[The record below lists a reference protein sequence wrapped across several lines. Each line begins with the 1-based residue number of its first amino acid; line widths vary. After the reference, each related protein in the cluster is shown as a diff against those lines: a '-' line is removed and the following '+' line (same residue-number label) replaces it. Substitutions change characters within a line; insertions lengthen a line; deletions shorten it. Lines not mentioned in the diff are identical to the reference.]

1 MKFVPRQVITLF
13 TALCGLVFVYTLTLN
28 EPLAFHHLPPPFPA
42 TSFDDRRGFF
52 NVLRWMESLRT
63 PTELEML
70 VQMVLPT
77 TSQQQQ
83 NNPSQSA
90 MVLTQLAQ
98 AWKMDLYAQVSKL
111 PLQCGL
117 LLFLYRL
124 QLLSRTRVTP
134 TMCLCVLVLL
144 CWQMA
149 QSCLQDALKNVQRPE
164 SRRHAVSM
172 DLRAAFLNTLFVLR
186 YVSMAVS
193 SAIIGRAY
201 HVYFCPKWP
210 DQWKRVPQY
219 LGSKDLMLSTLFYAT
234 ASVSFMSATSTAL
247 RSLTEAAHQIESLAL
262 AGAWLHF
269 LSFHLPANDKNAKTK
284 AEKTI

>member
-1 MKFVPRQVITLF
+1 MIFVPRRVLTLL
-13 TALCGLVFVYTLTLN
+13 TAICGLVFVYTLSLN
-28 EPLAFHHLPPPFPA
+28 EPLAFQHLSPPFPA
-42 TSFDDRRGFF
+42 TSFENRQGFF

-63 PTELEML
+63 PEELEML
-70 VQMVLPT
+70 AQMIIPT
-77 TSQQQQ
+77 ASQQQ
-83 NNPSQSA
+83 NDPSQSA
-90 MVLTQLAQ
+90 NVLTHLAQ
-98 AWKMDLYAQVSKL
+98 AWKMDLYVQGSKL

-124 QLLSRTRVTP
+124 QLLSKTRVTP
-134 TMCLCVLVLL
+134 TVCLCVLVLL

-149 QSCLQDALKNVQRPE
+149 QSCLQETLKDMQRPE
-164 SRRHAVSM
+164 SRRHAAPI

-186 YVSMAVS
+186 YVSMAIS

-219 LGSKDLMLSTLFYAT
+219 LGSKNLMLSTLFYAT

-247 RSLTEAAHQIESLAL
+247 RSLTEAAQQIEALAL
-262 AGAWLHF
+262 AGAWVHF
-269 LSFHLPANDKNAKTK
+269 LSFHLPTTEKSVKPKAAKTL
-284 AEKTI
+284 

>member
-1 MKFVPRQVITLF
+1 MKFVPRQVLTLF
-13 TALCGLVFVYTLTLN
+13 TVLCGLVFVYTLTVN
-28 EPLAFHHLPPPFPA
+28 EPLAFQHLPPPFPA
-42 TSFDDRRGFF
+42 TSFENRRGFF

-63 PTELEML
+63 PKELEML
-70 VQMVLPT
+70 VQMAIPM
-77 TSQQQQ
+77 TSQEQTD
-83 NNPSQSA
+83 PSQSA

-98 AWKMDLYAQVSKL
+98 AWKMDLYVQISKL

-117 LLFLYRL
+117 LLFLHRL
-124 QLLSRTRVTP
+124 QLLSKTRVTP
-134 TMCLCVLVLL
+134 TICLCVLVLL

-149 QSCLQDALKNVQRPE
+149 QSCLQDTLKNVQRPE

-186 YVSMAVS
+186 YVSMAIS

-234 ASVSFMSATSTAL
+234 ASVSFMSVTSTTL
-247 RSLTEAAHQIESLAL
+247 RSLTEATHQIESLAL

-269 LSFHLPANDKNAKTK
+269 LSFHLPNDDKKPK
-284 AEKTI
+284 AEKIL